1 MLDVAPPSSGLPC
14 PTNSLRTGAFAPR
27 RQDGSAGVGAASW
40 TDETTAGPYGEL
52 AVENDDQRML
62 VYFED
67 RSAHER
73 VTRAAKDAA
82 ARRESGRFRTSPQ
95 HALLTKVTDHKP
107 SEA

>member
-1 MLDVAPPSSGLPC
+1 VSDKLVTYWCVRSADDRTAPPEWEQLPG
-14 PTNSLRTGAFAPR
+14 PL
-27 RQDGSAGVGAASW
+27 
-40 TDETTAGPYGEL
+40 ETTAGPYGEL